1 MQKTVFITGG
11 AKRIGAYIARGLHQ
25 AGMDIIIHY
34 NTSRIEANALVE
46 KLNALRPESATLV
59 CANLADH
66 DSLQPL
72 CDTALK
78 FKGKIN
84 VLINNA
90 SVFRPTPAQKV
101 SRQAWGEIMD
111 VNLKAPF
118 FLSQLLA
125 ASTGLDTIINI
136 ADVHA
141 DRPLRRHSIY
151 SISQAGMIMLTK
163 AMAKDL
169 APDTRVNA
177 VSPGAITWPEGMTE
191 DSKKTILKKV
201 SLNRIGTGKDIFN
214 AILFLI
220 EQADYM
226 TGQVLTIDGGRTLYS

>member
-25 AGMDIIIHY
+25 AGMNIIIHY
-34 NTSRIEANALVE
+34 HTSRVEADALVE
-46 KLNALRPESATLV
+46 KLNGLRPASATRV

-66 DSLQPL
+66 DGLQPL
-72 CDTALK
+72 CKTALK
-78 FKGKIN
+78 FKGKID

-90 SVFRPTPAQKV
+90 SVFYPTPIQNV
-101 SRQAWGEIMD
+101 SGQAWGEIMD

-125 ASTGLDTIINI
+125 TSTGLETIVNI

-141 DRPLRRHSIY
+141 DRPLRQHSIY

-169 APDTRVNA
+169 APDIRVNA
-177 VSPGAITWPEGMTE
+177 VSPGAITWPERITE
-191 DSKKTILKKV
+191 DAKQAILKKV
-201 SLNRIGTGKDIFN
+201 SLNRTGTDKDIFN
-214 AILFLI
+214 AVLFLI